1 MPLRDADD
9 SVTAAHYAR
18 AADVYDSAPFYS
30 TAELNHE
37 TLLGLV
43 VDGLAL
49 RAEHRL
55 VDIGAGNG
63 AFTNSL
69 VQSVGGEWATIV
81 EPSKEFMTGVHAYPS
96 IVAVHASLEEWSK
109 AERAAGAPPAGRFDR
124 MLLKEVVHHLGDSNE
139 RHESLRQLR
148 AHRLTPNA
156 RLLIVTRH
164 QEQPQMPL
172 FSAARKVWA
181 EQQPSGDELV
191 ADLERAGFARV
202 CLTSTTLE
210 YTLPLDEWCAL
221 VRGRFW
227 SESADASSPNPAP
240 QPHPKPNL
248 HPKSDPS
255 RLSPTSPMPHSM
267 RALPKFGEITRRA
280 HAPRALSWTSLQ
292 SAIGLCLSA
301 RRLRRQW
308 RFQRQPPRRWG
319 EMR

>member
-191 ADLERAGFARV
+191 ADLERA
-202 CLTSTTLE
+202 
-210 YTLPLDEWCAL
+210 
-221 VRGRFW
+221 
-227 SESADASSPNPAP
+227 
-240 QPHPKPNL
+240 
-248 HPKSDPS
+248 
-255 RLSPTSPMPHSM
+255 
-267 RALPKFGEITRRA
+267 
-280 HAPRALSWTSLQ
+280 
-292 SAIGLCLSA
+292 
-301 RRLRRQW
+301 
-308 RFQRQPPRRWG
+308 
-319 EMR
+319 